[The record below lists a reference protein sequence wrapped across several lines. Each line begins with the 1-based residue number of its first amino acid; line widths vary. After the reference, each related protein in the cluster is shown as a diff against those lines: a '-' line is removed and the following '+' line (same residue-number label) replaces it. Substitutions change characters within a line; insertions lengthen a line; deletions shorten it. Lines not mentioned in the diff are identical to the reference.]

1 LSYQKE
7 ISDKLTTAKKNQILR
22 KIEKYKKAL
31 RKEKAMFK
39 AYHDGGGFRYTIA
52 ELYFELGD
60 YKQTNRYLNW
70 FDKNF
75 PNDVKYAYF
84 DLGKA
89 VTKFELGKEMES
101 KVSTIELNR
110 HNTYLI
116 DLLIGNELAD
126 QNKYEW
132 MESESLHWAK
142 GQLADLLNLVT
153 VEYISWLKTFVKEEV
168 YISWYTRLVSI
179 KKLLKGMDVSKE
191 RNDLL
196 EAERKC
202 MQDWKL
208 AVRTI

>member
-1 LSYQKE
+1 MT
-7 ISDKLTTAKKNQILR
+7 DKLTTAKKNQILR

-39 AYHDGGGFRYTIA
+39 AYHDGSGYRYTIA

-75 PNDVKYAYF
+75 PSDVKYAYF

-89 VTKFELGKEMES
+89 MTKFELGKETEA
-101 KVSTIELNR
+101 KVSTIDLNG

-116 DLLIGNELAD
+116 DLLIGNEIAD

-132 MESESLHWAK
+132 MESESLKRAK
-142 GQLADLLNLVT
+142 EQLVDYSNLVT
-153 VEYISWLKTFVKEEV
+153 DGYIEWLKAFRQEES
-168 YISWYTRLVSI
+168 YENLYTRLISI
-179 KKLLKGMDVSKE
+179 KKLLKGMEVSEE
-191 RNDLL
+191 RNNLL

-202 MQDWKL
+202 IRDWKL

>member
-1 LSYQKE
+1 MA
-7 ISDKLTTAKKNQILR
+7 DKLTPAKENQILR

-31 RKEKAMFK
+31 RKEKATFK
-39 AYHDGGGFRYTIA
+39 SYHDGGGYRYEIA
-52 ELYFELGD
+52 ELYFKLGN

-75 PNDVKYAYF
+75 PDDAKYAYF

-89 VTKFELGKEMES
+89 VTKFELGKKTEVKLS
-101 KVSTIELNR
+101 IIELNR

-116 DLLIGNELAD
+116 DLLIGNETAD

-132 MESESLHWAK
+132 MQSESLNWAQE
-142 GQLADLLNLVT
+142 QLADHLNLANK
-153 VEYISWLKTFVKEEV
+153 EYISWLRTFVKQDV
-168 YISWYTRLVSI
+168 YMSWYNRYVSI

-196 EAERKC
+196 EAESKC
-202 MQDWKL
+202 IQDWKL
-208 AVRTI
+208 AVKMSSNKT

>member
-1 LSYQKE
+1 MT
-7 ISDKLTTAKKNQILR
+7 DKLTAAKQNQILR

-31 RKEKAMFK
+31 RKEKAIFK
-39 AYHDGGGFRYTIA
+39 AYNDGGGYRYAIA

-75 PNDVKYAYF
+75 PDDARYAYY

-89 VTKFELGKEMES
+89 VTKFELGKETDS
-101 KVSTIELNR
+101 KLATIDLNR

-116 DLLIGNELAD
+116 DLLIGNEIVD

-132 MESESLHWAK
+132 VESESLNWAH
-142 GQLADLLNLVT
+142 GQLGIHQNLVT
-153 VEYISWLKTFVKEEV
+153 EKYIAWLSTFVKEAM
-168 YISWYTRLVSI
+168 YISWYTRYLSI
-179 KKLLKGMDVSKE
+179 KRLLKGMDVSKE
-191 RNDLL
+191 RSDLL
-196 EAERKC
+196 EAESKC

-208 AVRTI
+208 AIKMSDK

>member
-1 LSYQKE
+1 MT
-7 ISDKLTTAKKNQILR
+7 DKLTTAKKNQILR

-31 RKEKAMFK
+31 RKEKTMFK
-39 AYHDGGGFRYTIA
+39 AYHDGGGYRYTIA

-75 PNDVKYAYF
+75 PNDTKYAYF

-89 VTKFELGKEMES
+89 VTKFELGKEKEC
-101 KVSTIELNR
+101 KLSTIDLNQ

-116 DLLIGNELAD
+116 DLFLGNEIVD

-132 MESESLHWAK
+132 IESESLKWAQEK
-142 GQLADLLNLVT
+142 RE
-153 VEYISWLKTFVKEEV
+153 EYQALMTDGYIVWLKKFIKTDIYV
-168 YISWYTRLVSI
+168 SWYKRFISI
-179 KKLLKGMDVSKE
+179 KRLLKGMEVSEE
-191 RNDLL
+191 RTELL
-196 EAERKC
+196 DAERKC
-202 MQDWKL
+202 IQEWKL